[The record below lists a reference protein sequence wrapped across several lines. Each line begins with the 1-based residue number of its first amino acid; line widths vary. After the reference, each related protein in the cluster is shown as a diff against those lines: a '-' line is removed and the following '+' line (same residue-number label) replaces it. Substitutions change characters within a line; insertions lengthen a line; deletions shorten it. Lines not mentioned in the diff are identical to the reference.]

1 MATGPRYK
9 VAFRRRREGKTDYH
23 QRLKLIVSRKPRL
36 VVRLTLNQVI
46 AEIMITKPEGDR
58 VLVSATSKELTKEFG
73 YNGSRDNTSAAYLT
87 GMLIGYKA
95 QKEGIEEAI
104 LDIGLRENRKGSR
117 VYAALKGAVDSG
129 LEVPCSEE
137 VFPSEERIR
146 GEHVAGNANSTFAE
160 YKKRGLN
167 PADLPKHFDEVKKK
181 ITGAYGGAK

>member
-36 VVRLTLNQVI
+36 VVRMTLNQVI
-46 AEIMITKPEGDR
+46 AEIMATKPEGDR
-58 VLVSATSKELTKEFG
+58 VLVAATSKELAKEFG
-73 YNGSRDNTSAAYLT
+73 YLGARDNTSAAYLT
-87 GMLIGYKA
+87 GLLIGYKA
-95 QKEGIEEAI
+95 QKAGIEEAI

-129 LEVPCSEE
+129 LEVPGGEE

-146 GEHVAGNANSTFAE
+146 GVHVAGNAKSTFAE
-160 YKKRGLN
+160 YEKRGLK
-167 PADLPKHFDEVKKK
+167 PADLPAHFDEVKKK
-181 ITGAYGGAK
+181 IMSAYGGAE

>member
-36 VVRLTLNQVI
+36 VVRISLNQVI
-46 AEIMITKPEGDR
+46 AQIYVTKPEGDK
-58 VLVSATSKELTKEFG
+58 VLVSATSKDLAKDFG
-73 YNGSRDNTSAAYLT
+73 YKASGKNTSAAYLT

-95 QKEGIEEAI
+95 QEAGIEEAI
-104 LDIGLRENRKGSR
+104 LDMGLAENRAGSR

-137 VFPSEERIR
+137 VFPSDARIR
-146 GEHVAGNANSTFAE
+146 GEHVAGNASSNFSQYE
-160 YKKRGLN
+160 KRGIKA
-167 PADLPKHFDEVKKK
+167 ADLPAHFDEVKNK
-181 ITGAYGGAK
+181 ITSEYGAK